1 MQMLMDRS
9 AIALST
15 ICAIHCLF
23 LPVVIAMLPVLAT
36 TSLASESFHHL
47 LLWFVF
53 SISAFALSQGC
64 RHHKGRK
71 VLTFGIL
78 GLALLIGTAIV
89 GHEFLTEEG
98 ERVTTVLGA
107 TSLAFGHFRN
117 YSLCRK
123 KKCNF

>member
-15 ICAIHCLF
+15 MCAIHCLF
-23 LPVVIAMLPVLAT
+23 LPVVIVVLPALAT
-36 TSLASESFHHL
+36 TSLANESFHHL

-53 SISAFALSQGC
+53 PISALALTQGC
-64 RHHKGRK
+64 RHHKDRK

-78 GLALLIGTAIV
+78 GLALLIGSAIV
-89 GHEFLTEEG
+89 GHEFLTEEV
-98 ERVTTVLGA
+98 ERVATVLGA

-117 YSLCRK
+117 YRLCRK
-123 KKCNF
+123 KNCNL